1 MDKNL
6 KALQPALVW
15 KHFAEM
21 TQIPRPSSHEEKIRQ
36 YIIDFAKAQGL
47 EWKEDTAHNVYVRK
61 PATKG
66 MENRKGVVLQAH
78 LDMVP
83 QKNNDKVF
91 DFEKDPI
98 EAYIDGDWVTAD
110 GTTLGA
116 DNGIGAAAILA
127 VLEDQTLVHGPV
139 EALFTATEETGMDG
153 AFGLEGGMLQGDMLL
168 NLDSETEGEL
178 YVGCA
183 GGLDATA
190 TFTYEAEATPAC
202 DCVAL
207 KLTAK
212 GMKGGHSGI
221 QIGYQRANA
230 NKVLFRFL
238 DTVAE
243 QHPFRIAS
251 VDGGGL
257 RNAIP
262 REAEA
267 VVLFC
272 KEQKEAVVA
281 AVKAYEELI
290 VKEFED
296 IEDHIQIFAEEVAMP
311 QEVMPKALSENL
323 VKAII
328 ACPDGVQ
335 KMSISMEGLVQ
346 TSTNLARVV
355 SDGKTVKVQCLL
367 RSSVRSEKEFL
378 GQRIAAVFALAGGQ
392 TELSGSYDGWN
403 PNMKSPILAAM
414 TTSYEQ
420 LYGKRPAVTAI
431 HAGLECGIIGSKYPN
446 LDMISFGPTIC
457 YPHSPDEKVE
467 IASVGKFYDF
477 LLRTLENVPVKE

>member
-6 KALQPALVW
+6 TALKPVLVW
-15 KHFAEM
+15 KHFARIVN
-21 TQIPRPSSHEEKIRQ
+21 IPRPSGYEEAIRQ

-47 EWKEDTAHNVYVRK
+47 EWKEDEGHNVYVRK
-61 PATKG
+61 PASEG
-66 MENRKGVVLQAH
+66 MENRVGVVIQAH

-83 QKNNDKVF
+83 QKNNDKEF

-98 EAYIDGDWVTAD
+98 EAYIDGEWVTAN

-127 VLEDQTLVHGPV
+127 VLEDKTLVHGPV

-153 AFGLEGGMLQGDMLL
+153 AFGLEGGMLQGDILL

-183 GGLDATA
+183 GGLDATT
-190 TFTYEAEATPAC
+190 TFEYVAEEAPAC
-202 DCVAL
+202 NCVAL

-238 DTVAE
+238 DAISADYK
-243 QHPFRIAS
+243 FRIAS

-267 VVLFC
+267 VVLFA
-272 KEQKEAVVA
+272 KEQQEAVVA
-281 AVKAYEELI
+281 ALAAYEKMI
-290 VKEFED
+290 IKEFED
-296 IEDHIQIFAEEVAMP
+296 IEDNIQISAEEVAMP
-311 QEVMPKALSENL
+311 QEVMPATLSANL

-346 TSTNLARVV
+346 TSTNMARVV

-378 GQRIAAVFALAGGQ
+378 GARMAAVFSLAGGV

-414 TTSYEQ
+414 TASYEQ

-467 IASVGKFYDF
+467 IASVEKFYDF
-477 LLRTLENVPVKE
+477 LLRTLENIPVKA